1 MKKIILMV
9 AAAMALVVPATAQK
23 VNDAA
28 ILAKLNK
35 SDVEAADAKKSAKA
49 SVWVNRAKVYTDAL
63 MEPTKSLSTSLDA
76 TFLNYTM
83 GTPSETSMWRTT
95 A

>member
-35 SDVEAADAKKSAKA
+35 SDVEAADA
-49 SVWVNRAKVYTDAL
+49 
-63 MEPTKSLSTSLDA
+63 
-76 TFLNYTM
+76 
-83 GTPSETSMWRTT
+83 
-95 A
+95 